1 MLAVV
6 IAAIA
11 IFIFV
16 GGGVVAWPQAMVMI
30 PGGALGGYAGV
41 WLAKRVPQN
50 AVRALRHRDGIFLAV
65 VLLPVISRRAE
76 PDARVRPP
84 LGGQLLRLRSRR
96 HFSIL
101 P

>member
-16 GGGVVAWPQAMVMI
+16 GGGVVAWPQAIVMI

-50 AVRALRHRDGIFLAV
+50 LVRGFVIATGIFLA
-65 VLLPVISRRAE
+65 AYYF
-76 PDARVRPP
+76 AT
-84 LGGQLLRLRSRR
+84 G
-96 HFSIL
+96 
-101 P
+101 